1 MTNRNVCTLTGDCT
15 GCGACII
22 ACPVNAISCDLN
34 NEGFFTSK
42 VNSTCI
48 NCGKC
53 TQVCLKAGVTGV
65 LRLIDGI
72 AVAAQSIN
80 FKTIKSC
87 TSGGVAYELSLN
99 AIQNGM
105 MVAGVIYDYK
115 TDRAKTIIA
124 ITEKELD
131 NFKGSKYIQ
140 SYTPDAFSEMIQIA
154 KSDKSQRF
162 LVIGTPC
169 QIFGFASLIEQLKM
183 RNQFVLVDLF
193 CHGVP
198 SYLVWDSYLESLNK
212 KLGNVPL
219 ASVVFRDKTIGWHN
233 FVMQLS
239 GSIGYYK
246 ESSEGDL
253 FYHAFFDNVLF
264 SKSCFDCPVRK
275 EYSKADIR
283 LGDYWG
289 KRYLDR
295 EDGVSIV
302 LLLTPSGEKLL
313 RDTSSVC
320 VLDITSVEEA
330 LLGQSIHTYATLP
343 LRDNAIHE
351 LQVTRNLKS
360 TIQHYRRR
368 FTMKIRVKLVLKE
381 YTAHLPNG
389 IRAKLRSIYKK
400 L

>member
-1 MTNRNVCTLTGDCT
+1 M
-15 GCGACII
+15 
-22 ACPVNAISCDLN
+22 
-34 NEGFFTSK
+34 
-42 VNSTCI
+42 
-48 NCGKC
+48 
-53 TQVCLKAGVTGV
+53 
-65 LRLIDGI
+65 
-72 AVAAQSIN
+72 
-80 FKTIKSC
+80 
-87 TSGGVAYELSLN
+87 
-99 AIQNGM
+99 
-105 MVAGVIYDYK
+105 
-115 TDRAKTIIA
+115 
-124 ITEKELD
+124 
-131 NFKGSKYIQ
+131 
-140 SYTPDAFSEMIQIA
+140 
-154 KSDKSQRF
+154 
-162 LVIGTPC
+162 
-169 QIFGFASLIEQLKM
+169 
-183 RNQFVLVDLF
+183 
-193 CHGVP
+193 
-198 SYLVWDSYLESLNK
+198 
-212 KLGNVPL
+212 
-219 ASVVFRDKTIGWHN
+219 
-233 FVMQLS
+233 
-239 GSIGYYK
+239 
-246 ESSEGDL
+246 
-253 FYHAFFDNVLF
+253 F